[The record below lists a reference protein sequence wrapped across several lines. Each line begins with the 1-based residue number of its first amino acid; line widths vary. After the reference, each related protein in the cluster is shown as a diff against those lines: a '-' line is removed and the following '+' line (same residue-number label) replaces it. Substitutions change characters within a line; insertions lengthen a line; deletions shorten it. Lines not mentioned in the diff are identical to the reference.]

1 MDEILVVLSR
11 EYATQNM
18 TQKRAIASAYCGL
31 TRAHL
36 HYVDTTTGGRWSV
49 TPSAGQKPTAR
60 RVVDLALNGSGIR
73 DTARV
78 LRISPTTVIAIL
90 QKAAVLHAVNPTLL
104 PPPCSRA
111 LSVPVGRAAGLDEM
125 WSFVGTKATA
135 RWLWHAIDH
144 HTRRVLAYVVGTRK
158 EAVFL
163 KLQAL
168 LAPFGI
174 THDYTDKAG
183 VYVISR
189 LQRFSLE

>member
-1 MDEILVVLSR
+1 
-11 EYATQNM
+11 
-18 TQKRAIASAYCGL
+18 
-31 TRAHL
+31 
-36 HYVDTTTGGRWSV
+36 
-49 TPSAGQKPTAR
+49 
-60 RVVDLALNGSGIR
+60 
-73 DTARV
+73 
-78 LRISPTTVIAIL
+78 VIAIL
-90 QKAAVLHAVNPTLL
+90 KKAAVLHAVNLTLL

-111 LSVPVGRAAGLDEM
+111 LSVPVGRAAGLEEM

-189 LQRFSLE
+189 LSSTR